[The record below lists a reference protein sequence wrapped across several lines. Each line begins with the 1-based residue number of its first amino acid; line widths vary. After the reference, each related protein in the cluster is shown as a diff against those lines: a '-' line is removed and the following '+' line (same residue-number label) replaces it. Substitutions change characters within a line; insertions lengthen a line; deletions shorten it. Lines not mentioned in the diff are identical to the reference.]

1 MKISTSL
8 LTALVLT
15 CAAVVPATSYGEP
28 VAKTGNAPDGKGAST
43 LIPSR
48 AVILYGDP
56 SKADSAVLAV
66 YYSCEYLD
74 FNDPDAPRFMMLDR
88 EGKIAFG
95 VGGSLYAIGSYDFKG
110 CVDAPGFAPYDIA
123 VPANP
128 ELRQRLAGNLGS
140 SSLTANLAGKMPYF
154 GTFKVYF
161 QLKFNGD
168 NGKYGARLKQAYAQL
183 GHFTLGLTTSTFV
196 DAVAQAPTIDPQG
209 ACGQIDDKQVLF
221 RYTTPSWHGFNAAT
235 GVEIPDVSMT
245 QATRMIGGVETAV
258 TKSIPQRVPVIPAY
272 VQYSWKPG
280 SHVRLAALFRD
291 LCYRDLLSGE
301 NRFSAG
307 YGVKASFIFREG
319 MFQPFGHFSYGK
331 GISSFAA
338 DIADNGYD
346 LAPEAGAP
354 GRLHTIP
361 SMTWT
366 GGLYLHFTPNFF
378 VTASASRCQVFDCSN
393 LGGDSYRYGMFYCAN
408 AFYNLTDDLRVGIEY
423 LHGKRSNYNGETGT
437 ANRLGLLCQFSF

>member
-15 CAAVVPATSYGEP
+15 CAAVVPATSYGES
-28 VAKTGNAPDGKGAST
+28 VAETGNAPDGKGAST

-110 CVDAPGFAPYDIA
+110 SVNAPGFAPYDIA

-140 SSLTANLAGKMPYF
+140 SSLTANLAGKMPYL

-183 GHFTLGLTTSTFV
+183 GHLTLGLTTSTFV

-221 RYTTPSWHGFNAAT
+221 RYTTPSWHGFTAAT

-245 QATRMIGGVETAV
+245 QATRMTGGVETAV

-280 SHVRLAALFRD
+280 SHVRLGALFRD

-307 YGVKASFIFREG
+307 YGVKASFIFRES

-346 LAPEAGAP
+346 LVPEAGAP

-366 GGLYLHFTPNFF
+366 GGLYLHFTPKFF
-378 VTASASRCQVFDCSN
+378 ATASASRCQVFDCSN
-393 LGGDSYRYGMFYCAN
+393 LGGGSYRYGMFYCAN
-408 AFYNLTDDLRVGIEY
+408 AFYNLTDDLRMGIEY
-423 LHGKRSNYNGETGT
+423 LHGKRSNYNGEMGT